1 MFLSALAG
9 ALPGVAKA
17 RPDGT
22 EWAGFA
28 GTARTRQLRYQVL
41 EPIVIVGLA
50 CAWTFLFHEA
60 CSGVIHFIGQ

>member
-1 MFLSALAG
+1 MSALAE

-22 EWAGFA
+22 EWRGFA

-41 EPIVIVGLA
+41 EPIVIVVLA
-50 CAWTFLFHEA
+50 CGWTFLFH
-60 CSGVIHFIGQ
+60 SR